1 MMELDKIF
9 NINRSMFFDR
19 DSEGRMSFRGKYLAE
34 FAPENYHQIVGCSLS
49 GLKKKDLT
57 WLSEVFPS
65 LVKVTIEKTSN
76 ITSLNGIGDYTSL
89 NELRIE
95 DCPKLVDFSALES
108 CQALKNF
115 NIEKIEHE
123 IKVLQ
128 FVSRD
133 VEELYLGSNVVDL
146 PMIAEFGKLSAL
158 SLRGHESYAEELPD
172 MPSVSKS
179 FGLEGF
185 KMLKSAKFLT
195 NLSPEVRIRW
205 WGPKPISEVPAH
217 LNADLFK

>member
-1 MMELDKIF
+1 VELDKIF
-9 NINRSMFFDR
+9 NVNRSMFFDR
-19 DSEGRMSFRGKYLAE
+19 DSEGRVSGRGKYLAE
-34 FAPENYHQIVGCSLS
+34 FTPERYDQIVGCSLS

-57 WLSEVFPS
+57 WLPEAFPS

-76 ITSLNGIGDYTSL
+76 ITSLNGLGIFTAL
-89 NELRIE
+89 HELRIE
-95 DCPKLVDFSALES
+95 NCPKLVDFSALES

-115 NIEKIEHE
+115 NSEKIEHE

-146 PMIAEFGKLSAL
+146 SMIAEFGKLSAL
-158 SLRGHESYAEELPD
+158 SLAGHESDAEELPD
-172 MPSVSKS
+172 MPSVSTS

-185 KMLKSAKFLT
+185 KKLKSAKFLT

-205 WGPKPISEVPAH
+205 WGPKPIAEVPAH